1 MTPSRQPAGSGSRRS
16 ATAEAQLERILY
28 ILAAAARHGGAALD
42 ELADALGVS
51 PATILRDLEEATAR
65 VYHHPAGSTESF
77 SITLERRR
85 VRVRAPA
92 EFQRPVR
99 LNAAETLS
107 LGLGLRALAAEAEPG
122 RRAAILALASR
133 LEAELAVP
141 DTAPVTAPAD
151 VRVLYS
157 PVPEV
162 AEPEVEYDAAPVVLA
177 FDDDGFRSVV
187 ADAIDVHRICTMW
200 YLKPGGTQPEQ
211 RRIAPYRL
219 VYADG
224 TWYVAAHDMDRDDL
238 RFFRM
243 DRVLDA
249 AVTEHAAPPE
259 PAELSA
265 LLLTAAPFI
274 AGNDVEVEVRYS
286 PRIARWLQ
294 ERTPCVA
301 ADDGSVVVRHRVA
314 DARWLVRHVLQ
325 YGGDAVVVE
334 PAEARRWVAQ
344 AASRMAAA
352 GRLAVAVEP

>member
-1 MTPSRQPAGSGSRRS
+1 MTPSRQPAGSAPRRS

-28 ILAAAARHGGAALD
+28 ILAAAARDGGAAID
-42 ELADALGVS
+42 ELAGALCVP
-51 PATILRDLEEATAR
+51 PATILHDLEEATAR
-65 VYHHPAGSTESF
+65 VYHHPAGSAESF

-85 VRVRAPA
+85 VRVRALA

-99 LNAAETLS
+99 LSAAETLS

-122 RRAAILALASR
+122 RRAASLELARR

-141 DTAPVTAPAD
+141 DTTPAAAASAD

-157 PVPEV
+157 PAPEV
-162 AEPEVEYDAAPVVLA
+162 AEPEVEYDAAPFVLA

-200 YLKPGGTQPEQ
+200 YLKAGATQPEQ

-219 VYADG
+219 VYAEG
-224 TWYVAAHDMDRDDL
+224 TWYVAAHDLDRDDL

-259 PAELSA
+259 PAELAA
-265 LLLTAAPFI
+265 LLLSAAPFI
-274 AGNDVEVEVRYS
+274 AGSDVEVEVRYS
-286 PRIARWLQ
+286 SRIARWLQ
-294 ERTPCVA
+294 ERTPCAA

-325 YGGDAVVVE
+325 YGGEAVVVE
-334 PAEARRWVAQ
+334 PAEARLWVAQ
-344 AASRMAAA
+344 AAGRMAAA
-352 GRLAVAVEP
+352 IGPAVQR